1 MDEDFSE
8 IVVIYAE
15 DEDMFRDIASMSLL
29 DMNIPEENLELV
41 EHGGEALAAIER
53 IQSTRSRATPII
65 VLLDVNMPV
74 MDGMMCAKKVKERV
88 KSGQLAWEPFLVCCS
103 SGKFVNPEEG
113 ANFHV
118 TMEKIFSKG
127 QLSKVLAE
135 GVSWCR
141 KQASAAG
148 VSPGSTKG
156 SGSSSAA
163 GGGYA
168 APSAGA
174 VQGGYAPPSAGAVQA
189 PRVENVSERPKIMIA
204 ADEPTCSAALA
215 AYLSML
221 DDEEPAEADTLEDTL
236 TALTE
241 AQTESPSA
249 PLLLFVGNPAWLKQI
264 QAGRFEARPPF
275 LVNASVEDHLAGF
288 NANLPKNYRQ
298 SDVERVIKECQE
310 WYQKR
315 RK

>member
-1 MDEDFSE
+1 MSAVIVARRPISIQRSVMDEDFSQ
-8 IVVIYAE
+8 IIVIYAE

-29 DMNIPEENLELV
+29 DMDIPEENLELV
-41 EHGGEALAAIER
+41 EHGGEALTAIER
-53 IQSTRSRATPII
+53 IQSTHSRETPII

-74 MDGMMCAKKVKERV
+74 MDGMMCAKKIKERV

-141 KQASAAG
+141 KQAAAAGAGTGSAAG
-148 VSPGSTKG
+148 
-156 SGSSSAA
+156 

-168 APSAGA
+168 APSAAA
-174 VQGGYAPPSAGAVQA
+174 VVQA
-189 PRVENVSERPKIMIA
+189 PGMESGSGRLQIIIA

-221 DDEEPAEADTLEDTL
+221 DDEEPAEADNLEDTL
-236 TALTE
+236 IALTE
-241 AQTESPSA
+241 AQKESPSA

-264 QAGRFEARPPF
+264 KAGRFEARPPF
-275 LVNASVEDHLAGF
+275 LVNASVEDQLTGF
-288 NANLPKNYRQ
+288 HANLPKNYRQ
-298 SDVERVIKECQE
+298 SDVERAIKECEE
-310 WYQKR
+310 WYQKT